1 MDKLQG
7 DLERLA
13 SHGRGLS
20 YLISQGSTRQSLL
33 KNQSG
38 VVEQTDRAWEKGRRH
53 IPASGSGDA

>member
-20 YLISQGSTRQSLL
+20 YLISQGSTRQSPR

-38 VVEQTDRAWEKGRRH
+38 VVEQADRA
-53 IPASGSGDA
+53 